1 MTLSPS
7 SREAWI
13 EIFVEGGAYAAT
25 GSRLPHGRRGLK
37 SMNPKTEEIEEGRLP
52 HGRRGLKFL
61 DLIEKDN
68 IEKGRLPHGRR
79 GLKCQRLFLASYT
92 PESPSSREAWI
103 EIMVTAYH
111 AQRSNSRLPHGRRGL
126 KFLSP
131 AALLPV
137 PRRRLPHGRRGLK
150 LLKQRKSS
158 VID

>member
-103 EIMVTAYH
+103 EISIACCF
-111 AQRSNSRLPHGRRGL
+111 ASRASTSPSSREAWIEIAKAKKILRDRL
-126 KFLSP
+126 VAFLTGG
-131 AALLPV
+131 V
-137 PRRRLPHGRRGLK
+137 
-150 LLKQRKSS
+150 
-158 VID
+158 D